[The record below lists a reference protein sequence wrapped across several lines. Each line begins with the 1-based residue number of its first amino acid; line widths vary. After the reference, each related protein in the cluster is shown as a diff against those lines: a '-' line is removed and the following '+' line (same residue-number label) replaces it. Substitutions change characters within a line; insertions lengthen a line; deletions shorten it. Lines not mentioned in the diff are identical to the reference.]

1 MSTET
6 TNLNPDDF
14 DIIAFIEGSNYPEK
28 TVTLYT
34 NGKAALALR
43 EELERPEGEQDEK
56 RIALFKKDIADSA
69 LTFTLRGLAPKV
81 VEVMMNKMNVNSKDI
96 TDEERVKRFIESTD
110 ALTAATIQKVVTAD
124 GREDKRAWDTERAAA
139 LRGVLL
145 QSEYE
150 KLSEGVATV
159 NFDGKL
165 FDEAVDAGFS
175 GGRSQSE

>member
-34 NGKAALALR
+34 NGKAALELR
-43 EELERPEGEQDEK
+43 DETDESRIKELQK
-56 RIALFKKDIADSA
+56 QIADSA

-96 TDEERVKRFIESTD
+96 SDEERVKRFIESTD
-110 ALTAATIQKVVTAD
+110 ALTAATIVKVVTAD